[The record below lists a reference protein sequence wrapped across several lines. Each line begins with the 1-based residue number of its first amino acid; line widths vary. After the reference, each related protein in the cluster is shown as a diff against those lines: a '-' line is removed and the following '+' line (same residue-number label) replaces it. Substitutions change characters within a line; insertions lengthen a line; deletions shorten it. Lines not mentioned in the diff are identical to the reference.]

1 MSDSRSSRAAARSA
15 RKRAAERDQ
24 VPVGLYGLAPAT
36 SWVLTAVA
44 ALFAVFF
51 LAPLVWLAINATKSQ
66 ADIYS
71 SFGFW
76 FAGPF
81 RLWQNVRSL
90 GQDISGAGIFAHW
103 LGNTLLYAVA
113 GGVGA
118 TIMSALAGY
127 GFSRYRFRGG
137 NALFLLVMATLL
149 VPLTSIALPLF
160 LVYAKVGLV
169 NSVWGMI
176 LPSMVSPIGIYL
188 MRVYID
194 ASVPKDLLEAA
205 RLDGA
210 GELFIF
216 LRIALP
222 LSVPGLMTV
231 LLISVVAIWNNYF
244 LPLIIFSRNGL
255 YPLTVGLSALS
266 HGAETGS
273 KAELVPVLICGGL
286 VTVLPLIVL
295 FLLLERYF
303 RGGMLQ
309 GSVTG

>member
-1 MSDSRSSRAAARSA
+1 MSYDTANARRAGR
-15 RKRAAERDQ
+15 RAAERDS
-24 VPVGLYGLAPAT
+24 VPVRLYGLPRGT
-36 SWVLTAVA
+36 TGLLTVVA

-51 LAPLVWLAINATKSQ
+51 LAPLVWLAVNATKSQ

-81 RLWQNVRSL
+81 RLWRNL
-90 GQDISGAGIFAHW
+90 GNLGRNISGAGVFVHW
-103 LGNTLLYAVA
+103 LGNTLLYAV
-113 GGVGA
+113 GGALGA
-118 TIMSALAGY
+118 TALSALAGY

-176 LPSMVSPIGIYL
+176 LPGMVSPIGIFL
-188 MRVYID
+188 MRTYLD
-194 ASVPKDLLEAA
+194 AAVPKDLIEAA

-210 GELFIF
+210 SELFIF

-222 LSVPGLMTV
+222 LALPGLMTV

-244 LPLIIFSRNGL
+244 LPLIIFSKNSL
-255 YPLTVGLSALS
+255 YPLTVGLSSLS
-266 HGAETGS
+266 HGAETGT

-286 VTVLPLIVL
+286 ITVLPLIVL